1 MLRPCDTPPTID
13 DDRTDRRPES
23 GSTGNFSR
31 AGPSYELLCA
41 KPNVLRNLNRGRF
54 QTGRELHR
62 FALLHA
68 SMPGERCRAS
78 GRARRL
84 NQQCRPAVRTHHTSH
99 SADRSPSGQVPIINS
114 VTSYNTVTSANT
126 FQSLTDFT
134 PHSTISPIG
143 ESIVFLVHYSGS
155 VSGHEVSVNWTMFSS
170 VV

>member
-23 GSTGNFSR
+23 LAVPVTLAEQGRATSYYARSRMCSGISTEVDFRPEGNCTGLLCCMPR
-31 AGPSYELLCA
+31 CLARGAGPQ
-41 KPNVLRNLNRGRF
+41 G
-54 QTGRELHR
+54 G
-62 FALLHA
+62 
-68 SMPGERCRAS
+68 M
-78 GRARRL
+78 ARRL

-134 PHSTISPIG
+134 PHRAHKPHRRIYSIS
-143 ESIVFLVHYSGS
+143 
-155 VSGHEVSVNWTMFSS
+155 SS
-170 VV
+170 L

>member
-1 MLRPCDTPPTID
+1 MTRHRRSTTIAPID
-13 DDRTDRRPES
+13 VQSLAVPVTLAEQGRATSYYARSRMCSGISTEVDFRPE
-23 GSTGNFSR
+23 GNCTGLLCCMPR
-31 AGPSYELLCA
+31 CLARGAGPQ
-41 KPNVLRNLNRGRF
+41 G
-54 QTGRELHR
+54 G
-62 FALLHA
+62 
-68 SMPGERCRAS
+68 M
-78 GRARRL
+78 ARRL

-134 PHSTISPIG
+134 HHIAHISRHRRI
-143 ESIVFLVHYSGS
+143 SIVFLVHYSGS